1 MKERTLADALAKF
14 NDAEAAAAPV
24 LDVGQLAADEHV
36 AARGSL
42 TKVDGILMQA
52 LVAQLSRTPG
62 QVRWAGREKGADNDA
77 IPDVKSN
84 WMTD

>member
-1 MKERTLADALAKF
+1 
-14 NDAEAAAAPV
+14 
-24 LDVGQLAADEHV
+24 
-36 AARGSL
+36 
-42 TKVDGILMQA
+42 MQA